1 MNIQKSG
8 SDTTF
13 RGVFTMKER
22 KRIALLL
29 GQPGEDNQKNF
40 MTGFMEQAFSYDYD
54 VCVFAMYHKIQESK
68 PREIGE
74 SNIFKLIQ
82 FDSFDAVVIM
92 GDTIQTPGVLYNI
105 EKKLK
110 ASYKGVVLC
119 VDKESMNFPTIRM
132 NHYEP
137 IVQLVSHLIE
147 EHGIQDIAFLTG
159 TKWHSHSTERLR
171 AYVDCMCAHNLP
183 IEDDYVMYGDYWY
196 DSGVKAVQHLLEK
209 RGKLPRAIA
218 CANDYMAIGVAD
230 GLTQK
235 GYRIPEDV
243 AVTGYGC
250 TEEGRTSP
258 QPITSI
264 YLPSQ
269 EFGIYAAD
277 YIAAML
283 NGKELPEFKPNYK
296 FFVGSSCGCSNDSV
310 IPVAPV
316 RAVWPI
322 YATKG
327 ILHTNVDYLL
337 EDMLSRNNF
346 RGLMDTIQTYT
357 YQIREFDSFHIC
369 LNASWDNTKNDESNL
384 IKTGYAEQIIPVL
397 KCGPSGKGEDQLNF
411 TEIFVAKEMLPHMYK
426 DREVPKAYIFT
437 PLHFEDICFG
447 YAAISY
453 GNEAKSYGENY
464 YMWLRNVML
473 GLEYYRRIA
482 TLRAQNQIIEEQKIT
497 DSLTGLFDYNGF
509 VKHAKPMIERVKST
523 HQYVGVLAIDVC
535 DIGEINAQKGRD
547 AGDRILVELARMLKE
562 TSGEGAMCCRLGN
575 DEFIVAQIS
584 PKDNSDMTRCIS
596 EKLLEALFTYNASPD
611 AVATIE
617 INAGAKTGYV
627 ANWPDLEKLVNAAVS
642 RKNGNKAK
650 ALQVRIGKKLSE
662 EELNEAKTVGN
673 ILDHNLFTYHFQP
686 IVNAKDGSIY
696 AYEALMRTN
705 VEPRVSPLQVIKYA
719 EHLGRLYDVE
729 KATFYN
735 VIHCIENNRP
745 LFEGKKVFINSIPGN
760 QLEGA
765 DAEHLAMKL
774 SKFSSSVVVELTE
787 QSEADDKALER
798 MKEIFHTIGVETAV
812 DDYGTGYSNIINLLR
827 YAPNYVKID
836 RMLLSGIDNNMQ
848 KQHFVKSIISF
859 AHENNFKALAEGI
872 ETSKEMETVILLGVD
887 LIQGYYTAKPNA
899 EIVQS
904 ISLDVEQEIRDFYAK
919 ANL

>member
-1 MNIQKSG
+1 MSQ
-8 SDTTF
+8 
-13 RGVFTMKER
+13 R

-29 GQPGEDNQKNF
+29 GQPGEDYQKNF
-40 MTGFMEQAFSYDYD
+40 ITGFMKQAFSYNYD
-54 VCVFAMYHKIQESK
+54 VCIFTMYHKIQESK
-68 PREIGE
+68 PRETGE

-82 FDSFDAVVIM
+82 YDSFDAVVIL

-105 EKKLK
+105 EKQLK

-119 VDKESMNFPTIRM
+119 VDKASVNFPSIKMDHHT
-132 NHYEP
+132 P

-147 EHGIQDIAFLTG
+147 KHGITDIAFLTG
-159 TKWHSHSTERLR
+159 TKWHAHSTERLQ
-171 AYVDCMCAHNLP
+171 AYMDCMKDHGLE
-183 IEDDYVMYGDYWY
+183 IEDNYVLYGDYWY
-196 DSGVKAVQHLLEK
+196 DSGVKVVDRLLQLN
-209 RGKLPRAIA
+209 GKLPRAIA

-230 GLTQK
+230 GLTRK
-235 GYRIPEDV
+235 GYRVPEDV

-258 QPITSI
+258 QPITSV
-264 YLPSQ
+264 YMPA
-269 EFGIYAAD
+269 EAFGVYGADCVYAL
-277 YIAAML
+277 L
-283 NGKELPEFKPNYK
+283 NNSNMPVFKPEYE
-296 FFVGSSCGCSNDSV
+296 FFTGSSCGCHNESV

-369 LNASWDNTKNDESNL
+369 LNASWDNTKKDDSNL
-384 IKTGYAEQIIPVL
+384 IRSGYADEIIPVL

-411 TEIFVAKEMLPHMYK
+411 TEKFPVGEMLPHMNK
-426 DREVPKAYIFT
+426 DRDIPKAYIFS
-437 PLHFEDICFG
+437 PLHFEDVCFG
-447 YAAISY
+447 YAVISY
-453 GNEAKSYGENY
+453 GNEAKFYRENY

-482 TLRAQNQIIEEQKIT
+482 ALRAQNQIIEEQKIM

-523 HQYVGVLAIDVC
+523 NQYVGVLAIDVC
-535 DIGEINAQKGRD
+535 EIGDINSKKGRE
-547 AGDRILVELARMLKE
+547 AGDKVLVELARMLKE
-562 TSGEGAMCCRLGN
+562 SAGEGAMCCRLGN
-575 DEFIVAQIS
+575 DEFVVAQIS
-584 PKDNSDMTRCIS
+584 PEDNADMTRRIS
-596 EKLLEALFTYNASPD
+596 ERLIEALFTYNARPD
-611 AVATIE
+611 AVAHIE
-617 INAGAKTGYV
+617 INAGTKTGRV
-627 ANWPDLEKLVNAAVS
+627 VSWPDLENIMNIAVS

-662 EELNEAKTVGN
+662 EELQEAKMVGS

-686 IVNAKDGSIY
+686 IVRAKDGSIY

-729 KATFYN
+729 KATFFN
-735 VIHCIENNRP
+735 VMNCIEDNKE
-745 LFEGKKVFINSIPGN
+745 LFDGKKVFINSIPGK
-760 QLEGA
+760 QLEGE
-765 DAEHLAMKL
+765 DANHLAVKL
-774 SKFSSSVVVELTE
+774 RKFSSSVVVELTE
-787 QSEADDKALER
+787 QTEADDEALER
-798 MKEIFHTIGVETAV
+798 MKDGFRSMGVETAV

-836 RMLLSGIDNNMQ
+836 RMLLTGIQDNLQ
-848 KQHFVKSIISF
+848 KQHFVKSIIGF
-859 AHENNFKALAEGI
+859 AHENNFKALAEGV
-872 ETSKEMETVILLGVD
+872 ETTQELETVISLGVD
-887 LIQGYYTAKPNA
+887 LIQGYYTARPGA
-899 EIVQS
+899 EIVQE
-904 ISLDVEQEIRDFYAK
+904 ISKEIREEICKYSAE
-919 ANL
+919 AGM

>member
-1 MNIQKSG
+1 MRNNRG
-8 SDTTF
+8 S
-13 RGVFTMKER
+13 VMKQR

-40 MTGFMEQAFSYDYD
+40 MTGFMKQAFSYDYD
-54 VCVFAMYHKIQESK
+54 VCIFAMYHKIQESK
-68 PREIGE
+68 PREVGE

-82 FDSFDAVVIM
+82 FDAFDAVVIM

-105 EKKLK
+105 EKQLK

-119 VDKESMNFPTIRM
+119 VDKTSKNFPTIRI
-132 NHYEP
+132 NHYTP
-137 IVQLVSHLIE
+137 IIQLVSHLIE
-147 EHGIQDIAFLTG
+147 KHGITDIAFLTG
-159 TKWHSHSTERLR
+159 TKWHAHSTERLR
-171 AYVDCMCAHNLP
+171 AYIDCMNQHNLTV
-183 IEDDYVMYGDYWY
+183 EEDYVMYGDYWY
-196 DSGVKAVQHLLEK
+196 DSGVKAVERLYEK
-209 RGKLPRAIA
+209 RGKMPRAIA

-230 GLTQK
+230 GLTRK
-235 GYRIPEDV
+235 GYRVPEDV

-258 QPITSI
+258 QPITSV
-264 YLPSQ
+264 YTPSW

-277 YIAAML
+277 CINAML
-283 NGKELPEFKPNYK
+283 NQKELPEFNPEYE
-296 FFVGSSCGCSNDSV
+296 FFVGSSCGCENDSV

-322 YATKG
+322 HATKG

-369 LNASWDNTKNDESNL
+369 LNASWDNTKKDDSNL
-384 IKTGYAEQIIPVL
+384 IKNGYADQIIPVL

-411 TEIFVAKEMLPHMYK
+411 TEVFDVKEMLPHMYK
-426 DREVPKAYIFT
+426 ESEVPKAYIFT
-437 PLHFEDICFG
+437 PLYFEDICFG
-447 YAAISY
+447 YAVISY
-453 GNEAKSYGENY
+453 GNEVKTYGENY

-482 TLRAQNQIIEEQKIT
+482 TLRAQNQIIEEQKIM
-497 DSLTGLFDYNGF
+497 DSLTGVFDYNGL

-535 DIGEINAQKGRD
+535 NIGEINAKKGRE
-547 AGDRILVELARMLKE
+547 AGDKVLIELARMLKE
-562 TSGEGAMCCRLGN
+562 NAGEGAMCCRLGN
-575 DEFIVAQIS
+575 DEFVVAQIS
-584 PKDNSDMTRCIS
+584 PEDNSDMTRRIS
-596 EKLLEALFTYNASPD
+596 ERLLEALFTYNASPD
-611 AVATIE
+611 AVAHIE

-627 ANWPDLEKLVNAAVS
+627 ASWPDLENLMNIAVS

-650 ALQVRIGKKLSE
+650 ALQMRIGKKLSE
-662 EELNEAKTVGN
+662 EELNEAKVVGN

-696 AYEALMRTN
+696 AYEALMRTD
-705 VEPRVSPLQVIKYA
+705 VEPRVSPVQVIKYA

-729 KATFYN
+729 KATFFN
-735 VIHCIENNRP
+735 VINCIENNKA
-745 LFEGKKVFINSIPGN
+745 LFDGKKVFINSIPGE
-760 QLEGA
+760 QLEGV
-765 DAEHLAMKL
+765 DAEHLAVKL
-774 SKFSSSVVVELTE
+774 RKFSSSVVVELTE
-787 QSEADDKALER
+787 QSEADDIALER
-798 MKEIFHTIGVETAV
+798 MKESFHTIGVETAV

-836 RMLLSGIDNNMQ
+836 RMLLSGIDENQQ

-859 AHENNFKALAEGI
+859 AHENNFKALAEGV
-872 ETSKEMETVILLGVD
+872 ETTKELETVIALGVD

-899 EIVQS
+899 EIVQE
-904 ISLDVEQEIRDFYAK
+904 ISVDIQEEIKEFYAK
-919 ANL
+919 ATL

>member
-1 MNIQKSG
+1 MRNNRGRTMNQ
-8 SDTTF
+8 
-13 RGVFTMKER
+13 R

-40 MTGFMEQAFSYDYD
+40 MTGFMKQAFSYDYD

-68 PREIGE
+68 PREVGE
-74 SNIFKLIQ
+74 SNIYKLIQ
-82 FDSFDAVVIM
+82 FDAFDAVVIM
-92 GDTIQTPGVLYNI
+92 GDTVQTPGVLYNI
-105 EKKLK
+105 EKRLK
-110 ASYKGVVLC
+110 ETYKGVVLS
-119 VDKESMNFPTIRM
+119 VDKASMNFPTIRM
-132 NHYEP
+132 NHYTP
-137 IVQLVSHLIE
+137 IMQLVSHLIE
-147 EHGIQDIAFLTG
+147 KHGITDIAFLTG
-159 TKWHSHSTERLR
+159 TKWHAHSTERLR
-171 AYVDCMCAHNLP
+171 AYIDCMNQHNLT
-183 IEDDYVMYGDYWY
+183 IEEDYVMYGDYWY
-196 DSGVKAVQHLLEK
+196 DSGVKAVERLYEK
-209 RGKLPRAIA
+209 RGKMPRAIA

-230 GLTQK
+230 CLTRK
-235 GYRIPEDV
+235 GFRVPEDV

-258 QPITSI
+258 QPITSV
-264 YLPSQ
+264 YTPSWD
-269 EFGIYAAD
+269 FGIYAAD
-277 YIAAML
+277 CINAMFH
-283 NGKELPEFKPNYK
+283 KQELPTFNPEYEF
-296 FFVGSSCGCSNDSV
+296 FIGSSCGCQNDSV

-316 RAVWPI
+316 RAEWPI

-369 LNASWDNTKNDESNL
+369 LNASWDNTKKDDANL
-384 IKTGYAEQIIPVL
+384 IKSGYAEQIIPVL

-411 TEIFVAKEMLPHMYK
+411 TEVFDVKEMLPHMYK
-426 DREVPKAYIFT
+426 DSEVPKAYIFT

-447 YAAISY
+447 YAVISY

-482 TLRAQNQIIEEQKIT
+482 ALRAQNQIIEEQKIM
-497 DSLTGLFDYNGF
+497 DSLTGVFDYNGF

-535 DIGEINAQKGRD
+535 DIGEINAKKGREV
-547 AGDRILVELARMLKE
+547 GDKVLIELARMLKE
-562 TSGEGAMCCRLGN
+562 NAGEGAMCCRLGN

-584 PKDNSDMTRCIS
+584 PKDNSDMTRRIS

-611 AVATIE
+611 AVANIE

-627 ANWPDLEKLVNAAVS
+627 ANWPDLEKLMNTAVS

-650 ALQVRIGKKLSE
+650 ALQMRIGKKLSE

-705 VEPRVSPLQVIKYA
+705 VEPRVSPLQVLKYA

-729 KATFYN
+729 KATFFN
-735 VIHCIENNRP
+735 VVHCIENNKE
-745 LFEGKKVFINSIPGN
+745 LFEGKKVFINSIPGE
-760 QLEGA
+760 QLDGT
-765 DAEHLAMKL
+765 DAEHLAVKL

-787 QSEADDKALER
+787 QSEADDIALER
-798 MKEIFHTIGVETAV
+798 MKERFHTIGVETAV

-836 RMLLSGIDNNMQ
+836 RMLLSGIDENQQ

-859 AHENNFKALAEGI
+859 AHENNFKALAEGV
-872 ETSKEMETVILLGVD
+872 ETTKEMETVISLGVD

-899 EIVQS
+899 EIVQE
-904 ISLDVEQEIRDFYAK
+904 IAPDIQEEIKEFYTK

>member
-13 RGVFTMKER
+13 RGVFTMKKR

-29 GQPGEDNQKNF
+29 GQPGEDNQNNF

-74 SNIFKLIQ
+74 SNIFNLIQ

-132 NHYEP
+132 DHYEP

-411 TEIFVAKEMLPHMYK
+411 TEIFDAKEMLPHMYK

-437 PLHFEDICFG
+437 PLYFEDICFG
-447 YAAISY
+447 YAVISY
-453 GNEAKSYGENY
+453 GNEAKGYGENY

-482 TLRAQNQIIEEQKIT
+482 ALRAQNQIIEEQKIT

-547 AGDRILVELARMLKE
+547 AGDRILIELARMLKE

-584 PKDNSDMTRCIS
+584 PKDNSDMTRRIS
-596 EKLLEALFTYNASPD
+596 EKLLEALFKYNASPD

-617 INAGAKTGYV
+617 INAGAKTSYV

-686 IVNAKDGSIY
+686 IVKAKDGSIY
-696 AYEALMRTN
+696 AYEALMRTS

-904 ISLDVEQEIRDFYAK
+904 ISSDVEQEIRDFYAK

>member
-1 MNIQKSG
+1 
-8 SDTTF
+8 
-13 RGVFTMKER
+13 MKKR

-29 GQPGEDNQKNF
+29 GQPGEDNQNNF

-74 SNIFKLIQ
+74 SNIFNLIQ

-132 NHYEP
+132 DHYEP

-411 TEIFVAKEMLPHMYK
+411 TEIFETKEMLPHMYK

-437 PLHFEDICFG
+437 PLYFEDICFG
-447 YAAISY
+447 YAVISY
-453 GNEAKSYGENY
+453 GNEAKGYGENY

-482 TLRAQNQIIEEQKIT
+482 ALRAQNQIIEEQKIT

-547 AGDRILVELARMLKE
+547 AGDRILIELARMLKE

-584 PKDNSDMTRCIS
+584 PKDNSDMTRRIS
-596 EKLLEALFTYNASPD
+596 EKLLEALFKYNASPD
-611 AVATIE
+611 AVA
-617 INAGAKTGYV
+617 
-627 ANWPDLEKLVNAAVS
+627 
-642 RKNGNKAK
+642 
-650 ALQVRIGKKLSE
+650 
-662 EELNEAKTVGN
+662 
-673 ILDHNLFTYHFQP
+673 
-686 IVNAKDGSIY
+686 
-696 AYEALMRTN
+696 
-705 VEPRVSPLQVIKYA
+705 
-719 EHLGRLYDVE
+719 
-729 KATFYN
+729 
-735 VIHCIENNRP
+735 
-745 LFEGKKVFINSIPGN
+745 
-760 QLEGA
+760 
-765 DAEHLAMKL
+765 
-774 SKFSSSVVVELTE
+774 
-787 QSEADDKALER
+787 
-798 MKEIFHTIGVETAV
+798 
-812 DDYGTGYSNIINLLR
+812 
-827 YAPNYVKID
+827 
-836 RMLLSGIDNNMQ
+836 
-848 KQHFVKSIISF
+848 
-859 AHENNFKALAEGI
+859 
-872 ETSKEMETVILLGVD
+872 
-887 LIQGYYTAKPNA
+887 
-899 EIVQS
+899 
-904 ISLDVEQEIRDFYAK
+904 
-919 ANL
+919 

>member
-1 MNIQKSG
+1 MRNNRG
-8 SDTTF
+8 SF
-13 RGVFTMKER
+13 MKRR

-29 GQPGEDNQKNF
+29 GQPREDNQKNF
-40 MTGFMEQAFSYDYD
+40 MTGFMKQAFSYDYD

-68 PREIGE
+68 PREVGE

-82 FDSFDAVVIM
+82 FDAFDAVVIM

-110 ASYKGVVLC
+110 ATYKGVVLC
-119 VDKESMNFPTIRM
+119 VDKASMNFPTIRI
-132 NHYEP
+132 NHYTP
-137 IVQLVSHLIE
+137 IMQLVSHLIE
-147 EHGIQDIAFLTG
+147 KHGITDIAFLTG
-159 TKWHSHSTERLR
+159 TKWHAHSTERLR
-171 AYVDCMCAHNLP
+171 AYIDCMNQHGLT
-183 IEDDYVMYGDYWY
+183 IEEDYVMYGDYWY
-196 DSGVKAVQHLLEK
+196 DSGVKAVERLYEK
-209 RGKLPRAIA
+209 RGKMPRAIA

-230 GLTQK
+230 CLTRK
-235 GYRIPEDV
+235 GFRVPEDV

-258 QPITSI
+258 QPITSV
-264 YLPSQ
+264 YTPSW

-277 YIAAML
+277 CVNAL
-283 NGKELPEFKPNYK
+283 FGRNELPEFNPEYE
-296 FFVGSSCGCSNDSV
+296 FFIGSSCGCENDSV

-346 RGLMDTIQTYT
+346 RGLMDTVQTYT

-369 LNASWDNTKNDESNL
+369 LNASWDNTKKDDANL
-384 IKTGYAEQIIPVL
+384 IKSGYAEQIIPVL

-411 TEIFVAKEMLPHMYK
+411 TEVFDAKEMLPHMYK

-437 PLHFEDICFG
+437 PLYFEDICFG
-447 YAAISY
+447 YAVISY
-453 GNEAKSYGENY
+453 GNEAKCYGENY

-482 TLRAQNQIIEEQKIT
+482 ALRAQNQIIEEQKIM
-497 DSLTGLFDYNGF
+497 DSLTGVFDYNGF

-535 DIGEINAQKGRD
+535 DIGEINAKKGRE
-547 AGDRILVELARMLKE
+547 AGDKVLIELARMLKE
-562 TSGEGAMCCRLGN
+562 NAGEGAMCCRLGN

-584 PKDNSDMTRCIS
+584 PEDNSDMTRGIS

-627 ANWPDLEKLVNAAVS
+627 ANWPDLEKLVNVAVS

-650 ALQVRIGKKLSE
+650 ALQMRIGKKLSE

-705 VEPRVSPLQVIKYA
+705 VEPKVSPLQVLKYA

-729 KATFYN
+729 KATFFN
-735 VIHCIENNRP
+735 VVHCMENNKE
-745 LFEGKKVFINSIPGN
+745 LFDGKKVFINSIPGE
-760 QLEGA
+760 QLDGT
-765 DAEHLAMKL
+765 DAEHLAVKL

-787 QSEADDKALER
+787 QSEADDIALER
-798 MKEIFHTIGVETAV
+798 MKERFHTIGVETAV

-836 RMLLSGIDNNMQ
+836 RMLLSGIDENQQ

-859 AHENNFKALAEGI
+859 AHENNFKALAEGV
-872 ETSKEMETVILLGVD
+872 ETTKEMETVISLGVD

-899 EIVQS
+899 EIVQE
-904 ISLDVEQEIRDFYAK
+904 IAPDIQEEIKDFYAK

>member
-1 MNIQKSG
+1 
-8 SDTTF
+8 
-13 RGVFTMKER
+13 MKQR

-40 MTGFMEQAFSYDYD
+40 MTGFMKQAFSYDYD

-68 PREIGE
+68 PREVGE

-82 FDSFDAVVIM
+82 FDAFDAVVIM

-110 ASYKGVVLC
+110 ATYKGIVLC
-119 VDKESMNFPTIRM
+119 VDKASMNFPTIRI
-132 NHYEP
+132 NHYTP

-147 EHGIQDIAFLTG
+147 KHGITDIAFLTG
-159 TKWHSHSTERLR
+159 TKWHAHSTERLR
-171 AYVDCMCAHNLP
+171 AYIDCMNQHGLT
-183 IEDDYVMYGDYWY
+183 IEEDYVMYGDYWY
-196 DSGVKAVQHLLEK
+196 DSGVKAVERLYEK
-209 RGKLPRAIA
+209 RGKMPRAIA

-230 GLTQK
+230 CLTRK
-235 GYRIPEDV
+235 GFRVPEDV

-258 QPITSI
+258 KPITSV
-264 YLPSQ
+264 YTPSW

-277 YIAAML
+277 CVNAL
-283 NGKELPEFKPNYK
+283 FGRKELPEFNPEYE
-296 FFVGSSCGCSNDSV
+296 FFIGSSCGCENDSV

-346 RGLMDTIQTYT
+346 RGLMDTVQTYT

-369 LNASWDNTKNDESNL
+369 LNASWDNTKKDDANL
-384 IKTGYAEQIIPVL
+384 IKSGYAEQIIPVL

-411 TEIFVAKEMLPHMYK
+411 TEVFDAKEMLPHMYK

-437 PLHFEDICFG
+437 PLYFEDICFG
-447 YAAISY
+447 YAVISY
-453 GNEAKSYGENY
+453 GNEAKCYGENY

-482 TLRAQNQIIEEQKIT
+482 ALRAQNQIIEEQKIM
-497 DSLTGLFDYNGF
+497 DSLTGVFDYNGF

-535 DIGEINAQKGRD
+535 DIGEINAKKGRES
-547 AGDRILVELARMLKE
+547 GDKVLIELARMLKE
-562 TSGEGAMCCRLGN
+562 NAGEGAMCCRLGN

-584 PKDNSDMTRCIS
+584 PEDNSDMTRRIS
-596 EKLLEALFTYNASPD
+596 EKLLEALFTYNASPE

-650 ALQVRIGKKLSE
+650 ALQMRIGKKLSE

-673 ILDHNLFTYHFQP
+673 ILDNNLFTYHFQP

-705 VEPRVSPLQVIKYA
+705 VEPKVSPLQVLKYA

-729 KATFYN
+729 KATFFN
-735 VIHCIENNRP
+735 VVHCMENNKE
-745 LFEGKKVFINSIPGN
+745 LFDGKKVFINSIPGE
-760 QLEGA
+760 QLDGT
-765 DAEHLAMKL
+765 DAEHLAVKL

-787 QSEADDKALER
+787 QSEADDIALER
-798 MKEIFHTIGVETAV
+798 MKERFHTIGVETAV

-836 RMLLSGIDNNMQ
+836 RMLLSGIDENQQ

-859 AHENNFKALAEGI
+859 AHENDFKALAEGV
-872 ETSKEMETVILLGVD
+872 ETTKEMETVISLGVD

-899 EIVQS
+899 EIVQE
-904 ISLDVEQEIRDFYAK
+904 IAPDIQEEIKDFYEK

>member
-1 MNIQKSG
+1 MRNNRG
-8 SDTTF
+8 S
-13 RGVFTMKER
+13 VMKQR

-40 MTGFMEQAFSYDYD
+40 MTGFMKQAFSYDYD

-68 PREIGE
+68 PREVGE

-82 FDSFDAVVIM
+82 FDAFDAVVIM

-110 ASYKGVVLC
+110 ATYKGVVLC
-119 VDKESMNFPTIRM
+119 VDKASMNFPTIRI
-132 NHYEP
+132 NHYTP
-137 IVQLVSHLIE
+137 IMQLVSHLIE
-147 EHGIQDIAFLTG
+147 KHGITDIAFLTG
-159 TKWHSHSTERLR
+159 TKWHAHSTERLR
-171 AYVDCMCAHNLP
+171 AYIDCMNQHRLT
-183 IEDDYVMYGDYWY
+183 IEEDYVMYGDYWY
-196 DSGVKAVQHLLEK
+196 DSGVKAVERLYEK
-209 RGKLPRAIA
+209 RGKMPRAIA

-230 GLTQK
+230 CLTRK
-235 GYRIPEDV
+235 GFRVPEDV

-258 QPITSI
+258 QPITSV
-264 YLPSQ
+264 YTPSW

-277 YIAAML
+277 CVNAL
-283 NGKELPEFKPNYK
+283 FGRKELPEFNPEYE
-296 FFVGSSCGCSNDSV
+296 FFIGSSCGCENDSV

-346 RGLMDTIQTYT
+346 RGLMDTVQTYT

-369 LNASWDNTKNDESNL
+369 LNASWDNTKKDDANL
-384 IKTGYAEQIIPVL
+384 IKSGYAEQIIPVL

-411 TEIFVAKEMLPHMYK
+411 TEVFDAKEMLPHMNK

-437 PLHFEDICFG
+437 PLYFEDICFG
-447 YAAISY
+447 YAVISY
-453 GNEAKSYGENY
+453 GNEAKCYGENY

-482 TLRAQNQIIEEQKIT
+482 ALRAQNQIIEEQKIM
-497 DSLTGLFDYNGF
+497 DSLTGVFDYNGF

-535 DIGEINAQKGRD
+535 DIGEINAKKGRE
-547 AGDRILVELARMLKE
+547 AGDKVLIELARMLKE
-562 TSGEGAMCCRLGN
+562 NAGEGAMCCRLGN

-584 PKDNSDMTRCIS
+584 PEDNSDMTRRIS
-596 EKLLEALFTYNASPD
+596 EKILEALFTYNASPD

-627 ANWPDLEKLVNAAVS
+627 ANWPDLEKLVNVAVS

-650 ALQVRIGKKLSE
+650 ALQMRIGKKLSE

-705 VEPRVSPLQVIKYA
+705 VEPKVSPLQVLKYA

-729 KATFYN
+729 KATFFN
-735 VIHCIENNRP
+735 VVHCMENNKE
-745 LFEGKKVFINSIPGN
+745 LFDGKKVFINSIPGE
-760 QLEGA
+760 QLDGT
-765 DAEHLAMKL
+765 DAEHLAVKL

-787 QSEADDKALER
+787 QSEADDIALER
-798 MKEIFHTIGVETAV
+798 MKERFHTIGVETAV

-836 RMLLSGIDNNMQ
+836 RMLLSGIDENQQ

-859 AHENNFKALAEGI
+859 AHENNFKALAEGV
-872 ETSKEMETVILLGVD
+872 ETTKEMETVISLGVD

-899 EIVQS
+899 EIVQE
-904 ISLDVEQEIRDFYAK
+904 ISSDIQEEIKDFYAK